1 MCDLAVGHGNA
12 VPMLRQ
18 LPAGGRERGSYA
30 HVLRAYRPTA
40 RSAALGASRAGLGGP
55 TRPCA
60 CAVSR
65 SRSRLCRGP
74 VCDATA
80 TRARRVLAPARDR
93 MRAAL
98 VYRRTAAAATLYATG
113 RRTQ

>member
-12 VPMLRQ
+12 VPMPRQ
-18 LPAGGRERGSYA
+18 LPARGRERGPYA
-30 HVLRAYRPTA
+30 HVLRAYRATA
-40 RSAALGASRAGLGGP
+40 RSATLGASRGGLGGP
-55 TRPCA
+55 TRPRA

-65 SRSRLCRGP
+65 SRSGLCRGP

-93 MRAAL
+93 RRAAL
-98 VYRRTAAAATLYATG
+98 VYRRTAAEAIPY
-113 RRTQ
+113 